1 MADMTETMVERRI
14 GELELRYSIVNEQIA
29 RLRAELAALGDLQNG
44 STAEANKLRAQIE
57 KLKNQNKRT
66 AAALDSLAEGDAA

>member
-57 KLKNQNKRT
+57 KLKNENKRT

>member
-1 MADMTETMVERRI
+1 MTDMTETMVERRI
-14 GELELRYSIVNEQIA
+14 GELELRYSIVDEQIA
-29 RLRAELAALGDLQNG
+29 RLRAELAALGDLKSG